1 MLLIDRVNK
10 LNQIGIAIG
19 YKNDLNLFYLVVI
32 PIGKIRF
39 HKTLL
44 LNRKVFTKKYFII
57 D

>member
-1 MLLIDRVNK
+1 MLLIVNK